1 MITQQPGAI
10 APQLVSQGD
19 NFFVMHLLGEDD
31 LRLLQRINAHY
42 TEDLLAAIRHEP
54 VRGNCYFWSA
64 PDQPYVVPCRVHNF
78 DLLATATRDPVR
90 EVSTRAAK
98 RSGDGAEALHELL
111 LQVLANDPRVYLLG
125 IETLDGVAAGDVV
138 AVAVEYLRRGVEA
151 AVQEGT
157 SGHTLPIIPA
167 DFGTSL
173 DRLGLLVG
181 DGVCDVSR
189 SRGTLPCHLL
199 DRAKL
204 AGACHAA
211 GLSLKPVRER
221 GLAAARRHKGR
232 LRG

>member
-1 MITQQPGAI
+1 M
-10 APQLVSQGD
+10 
-19 NFFVMHLLGEDD
+19 
-31 LRLLQRINAHY
+31 
-42 TEDLLAAIRHEP
+42 
-54 VRGNCYFWSA
+54 
-64 PDQPYVVPCRVHNF
+64 
-78 DLLATATRDPVR
+78 
-90 EVSTRAAK
+90 
-98 RSGDGAEALHELL
+98 
-111 LQVLANDPRVYLLG
+111 
-125 IETLDGVAAGDVV
+125 
-138 AVAVEYLRRGVEA
+138 
-151 AVQEGT
+151 QEGT